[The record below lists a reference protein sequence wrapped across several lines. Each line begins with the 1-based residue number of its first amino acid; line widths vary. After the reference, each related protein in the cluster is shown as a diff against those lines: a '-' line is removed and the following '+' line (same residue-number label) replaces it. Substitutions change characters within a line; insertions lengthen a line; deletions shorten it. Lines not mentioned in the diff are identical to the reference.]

1 MRIAICDKI
10 GLCYDGNTLTKS
22 GLGGS
27 ESAVILMSK
36 ELATLGFDVTVFNNC
51 NDGTHSS
58 SGTYD
63 GVTYIDNK
71 DAGAHTESYDIVIV
85 SRTVEPFMNENRYP
99 FLKHAKLKILWM
111 HDTFCEG
118 DQYVEE
124 LVVNKKIDYLF
135 TLSDFH
141 TDYVLNCDHGK
152 KRNYE
157 VLKPHVFQTRNGA
170 VSYIEDVDISKKDKN
185 HFVYNASV
193 SKGLV
198 TLLEDVWPTVK
209 QNIPQARLTVIGG
222 YYRFRE
228 GAEPDEQGKILKRIV
243 EDERFA
249 NLDVTF
255 TDIIPQYKIAEILAN
270 ANFMIYPPVFP
281 ETFGISSLE
290 SLLYNTPIITSRFG
304 ALEET
309 AIENACYLINYAVA
323 PNSLFPAIDKQSQI
337 NAFISQTINAYNT
350 PYLHQQKQNY
360 CSVVRDVAGWNTV
373 ALQWKQFF
381 YNKLGLFLS
390 VDDYRKV
397 TYINKKVSRI
407 FGRTMTLPA
416 NKEYYSY
423 GSQRNIV
430 VVSPFW
436 NAEKYI
442 KNNILS
448 VAQQDYDNY
457 KHILIDDN
465 STDNSYNIAVETVK
479 SLPLH
484 IQNKFKIIKNDEN
497 RGAIFN
503 QLNNIDTETNSS
515 DIVMLLDGDDWLV
528 NNNTIFHYYNNL
540 YSNGYEFTYGSMWSV
555 VDNIPLIS
563 QDYPQYVKD
572 NRTYRNYKFNWGIPY
587 THLRTCLA
595 KHFYELEIS
604 SFVDENGKW
613 MKSGADNPLFYEL
626 IEQIDPDKI
635 YCNKEIVCN
644 YNDANPLNDYKINAT
659 DQTKNAN
666 KSYNKSESNIKMTT
680 PDTEIFKKQLQAN
693 YEYMCSIPTDIQLHL
708 PILKA
713 LADECDTVVEFGVR
727 DGASTRALLASNA
740 SVYSYDLE
748 LNDGVNALFELAQ
761 LAGKKCRYAVGNS
774 MDITIPDVD
783 MVFIDT
789 LHTYTQLS
797 AELEKHHSN
806 VKKYI
811 AFHDTYTFGLTSEMN
826 IDTYRGLLTAIIEF
840 MIVHPEWKFKYH
852 TQLNNGFTV
861 LERTGDFYTKTKPV
875 DDSIP
880 ENTKPTT
887 SSAGNDNFSVVVPT
901 MWRACD
907 VMMPMLQKLCDHPRV
922 DEIIII
928 NNDASNTPT
937 DAVLENTK
945 IKLFGF
951 GKNIYV
957 NPAWNFGVSIAKND
971 KICILND
978 DMGFDTKLFDKVSR
992 YINSDTGV
1000 IGISPGVEGFGQEV
1014 HKSTDITIT
1023 EWSGTHTF
1031 GFGCLMFV
1039 YKPNWTD
1046 IPQGLQI
1053 YYGDNFIFDNSLKNN
1068 RKNYIISDIDFTT
1081 KYAQTTGD
1089 QSITGG
1095 ILDKEAQIY
1104 KAIMTSEKF
1113 SVVIPTMWKA
1123 NEILIPML
1131 QKLCDHPLVDEIII
1145 INNDEPNTPTNT
1157 ILQNTKIKLFGF
1169 GKNIYVNPA
1178 WNFGVSVAKNDKIC
1192 ILNDDMW
1199 FDLQLFEKVSPYV
1212 VPENGVTGLCTSS
1225 VIPTRDTDDNIIN
1238 IQNYTDGSI
1247 TILETNTEHAW
1258 AGFGTLMFIHKSNWE
1273 NIPDGMN
1280 VFSGDN
1286 FIFHN
1291 LLLMKQKKNF
1301 MITNILHENER
1312 HSMTT
1317 RDIHSTGIADNDEP
1331 IYAEIYKNMKL
1342 ATQENTKMKT
1352 ILIAIPTNKYIEP
1365 DTYKSIYDLVVPTGY
1380 KTHFQ
1385 FFYGYTRTQI
1395 KNLIS
1400 DWAKNYEYTIFIKPN
1415 IVLAND
1421 TLTQLVDTNSDL
1433 VSIDNFRAFGAKNGV
1448 FSHMVQY
1455 PHFEQNDTEITEI
1468 ENFFEKAKKA
1478 GATHSHLT
1486 GKTNL
1491 IVSAKI

>member
-604 SFVDENGKW
+604 SFVDENSKW

-666 KSYNKSESNIKMTT
+666 KSYNKSESNNKMTT

-740 SVYSYDLE
+740 NVYSYDLE

-761 LAGKKCRYAVGNS
+761 LAGKKCGYAVGNS

-907 VMMPMLQKLCDHPRV
+907 VMMPMLQKLCDHP
-922 DEIIII
+922 
-928 NNDASNTPT
+928 
-937 DAVLENTK
+937 
-945 IKLFGF
+945 
-951 GKNIYV
+951 
-957 NPAWNFGVSIAKND
+957 
-971 KICILND
+971 
-978 DMGFDTKLFDKVSR
+978 
-992 YINSDTGV
+992 
-1000 IGISPGVEGFGQEV
+1000 
-1014 HKSTDITIT
+1014 H
-1023 EWSGTHTF
+1023 
-1031 GFGCLMFV
+1031 
-1039 YKPNWTD
+1039 
-1046 IPQGLQI
+1046 
-1053 YYGDNFIFDNSLKNN
+1053 
-1068 RKNYIISDIDFTT
+1068 
-1081 KYAQTTGD
+1081 
-1089 QSITGG
+1089 
-1095 ILDKEAQIY
+1095 
-1104 KAIMTSEKF
+1104 
-1113 SVVIPTMWKA
+1113 
-1123 NEILIPML
+1123 
-1131 QKLCDHPLVDEIII
+1131 VDEIII
-1145 INNDEPNTPTNT
+1145 INNDEPHTPTDAV
-1157 ILQNTKIKLFGF
+1157 LENTKIKLFGF

-1212 VPENGVTGLCTSS
+1212 VPENGVTGLCTST

-1247 TILETNTEHAW
+1247 TILETSNEHAW
-1258 AGFGTLMFIHKSNWE
+1258 AGFGTLMFVHKSNWE

-1331 IYAEIYKNMKL
+1331 IYAEIYENMKL

-1365 DTYKSIYDLVVPTGY
+1365 DTYKSIYDLIVPTGY

-1415 IVLAND
+1415 IVLTND
-1421 TLTQLVDTNSDL
+1421 TLTRLVDTNSDL
-1433 VSIDNFRAFGAKNGV
+1433 VSIDNFRAFGAKNRV

-1478 GATHSHLT
+1478 GATYSHLT